1 MRYLITIASLVGGLL
16 LFLLSKA
23 SSSSEFISGNSYT
36 IVLILSGIFIL
47 SLIAIIANQIKKL
60 FRNIKKDV
68 MGSRLSMR
76 LVISFTLM
84 AVIPGLI
91 VYLVSVNSFLI

>member
-1 MRYLITIASLVGGLL
+1 MRYLIVIASLFGALL

-23 SSSSEFISGNSYT
+23 SSSSEFISGSSYT
-36 IVLILSGIFIL
+36 IVLILSGVFIL

-68 MGSRLSMR
+68 IGSRLSMR
-76 LVISFTLM
+76 LRLWQ
-84 AVIPGLI
+84 
-91 VYLVSVNSFLI
+91 